1 MKVWFLGLL
10 AAAMLLPFSASAE
23 TDIVAF
29 PAELSVSFEAVPG
42 RVVLA
47 GNQVLFWSESPTYP
61 SVYFQKANVHRAS
74 ISNGVLLVELNE
86 PTQVQTG
93 STNRFSF
100 RLTGTSDTSVIDR
113 WFSQTG
119 GAMTVAPAAASGAAA
134 SPAAGGTSTLG
145 DAFTYNAEHA
155 RRMGSNRKGKL
166 VFTQE
171 GVSWESLDD
180 ATQSRTWPYKSIR
193 RFDRSNPYKLVIDTF
208 SDGKY
213 TFNLTTKPIGNEEF
227 SKITD
232 YLAAARAA
240 ARQ

>member
-1 MKVWFLGLL
+1 MKIWFLGLL
-10 AAAMLLPFSASAE
+10 AAALLLPFSASAA

-29 PAELSVSFEAVPG
+29 PAELSVSFEAIPG

-47 GNQVLFWSESPTYP
+47 GDQILFWSESPTYP
-61 SVYFQKANVHRAS
+61 SVYFQKANVRRAT
-74 ISNGVLLVELNE
+74 IANGVLSVELAE

-93 STNRFSF
+93 STNRFNF
-100 RLTGTSDTSVIDR
+100 RLTGTSDTTVIDR

-119 GAMTVAPAAASGAAA
+119 GAMTVAPASASGTATAAA
-134 SPAAGGTSTLG
+134 PANGNVLA
-145 DAFTYNAEHA
+145 DAYTFNAEHT
-155 RRMGSNRKGKL
+155 RKMGSNRSGKL

-193 RFDRSNPYKLVIDTF
+193 RFDRSNPYSLVIDTF

-213 TFNLTTKPIGNEEF
+213 SFKMTTKPIGNAEF
-227 SKITD
+227 STITD
-232 YLAAARAA
+232 YLAAARTA

>member
-1 MKVWFLGLL
+1 MKVWILGLI

-42 RVVLA
+42 KLVLA

-100 RLTGTSDTSVIDR
+100 RLTGTSDTAVIDR

-119 GAMTVAPAAASGAAA
+119 GAMTVAPAAAGAAA
-134 SPAAGGTSTLG
+134 ATSAAGGSASGETY
-145 DAFTYNAEHA
+145 TYNAEHT
-155 RRMGSNRKGKL
+155 RRFGSNRNGKL
-166 VFTQE
+166 VFTPQ

-193 RFDRSNPYKLVIDTF
+193 RFDRSNPYSLEIDTF

-213 TFNLTTKPIGNEEF
+213 SFKMTTKPIGNEEF

-232 YLAAARAA
+232 YLAAARTA